1 MKLTVEKSP
10 LILRARQKLLQFGTA
25 HLSDTE
31 LLTLLIGSG
40 SEPDHTAREL
50 LKRVNYDLRQLARL
64 SVGDLRKLNGIGETR
79 AINLVSAIELG
90 RRRDVSSAIA
100 RPGIQ
105 SSADAYNLI
114 RRDLQDLCHEEFWI
128 LLLNRNHKLI
138 HKQQIS
144 KGGVS
149 GTVVDPRI
157 IFKTAVDHLA
167 SAVIV
172 AHNHPSDHLK
182 PSQSDVQLTQKLL
195 KAGRLLEIPLL
206 DHLILNSE
214 RYLSFAD
221 EQLL

>member
-1 MKLTVEKSP
+1 MKITVKSP
-10 LILRARQKLLQFGTA
+10 LIHRARQKLLEFGTA

-40 SEPDHTAREL
+40 SDPDQTARQL
-50 LKRVNYDLRQLARL
+50 LRRVDYDLKQLARL
-64 SVGDLRKLNGIGETR
+64 SVGDLRKLEGIGETR

-90 RRRDVSSAIA
+90 RRRDVCTSAD

-105 SSADAYNLI
+105 SSGDAYALI
-114 RRDLQDLCHEEFWI
+114 RRDLQDLSHEEFWI
-128 LLLNRNHKLI
+128 LLLNRNHRLI
-138 HKQQIS
+138 LKQQIS
-144 KGGVS
+144 KGGIS

-172 AHNHPSDHLK
+172 AHNHPSEHLK
-182 PSQSDVQLTQKLL
+182 PSQSDLQLTQKLV

-221 EQLL
+221 EQML